1 MQNKV
6 SEYTENIIK
15 KYSKFGYLL
24 DLFFIEKP
32 IYLIKDE
39 DFFLCFN
46 TALQHINLSIDSVV
60 NKTEFMVKTQ
70 SIPVNRYVKLP
81 KKILEKYDDRVNRK
95 NTLDIITYDPTIENK
110 ESGIK
115 IEENVQYDSPFFHS
129 PRYISAFLIPYN
141 NYTVIKIGYNWK
153 LANLCPNIVDLCAFT
168 GITLTKIYNTAGIYT
183 RAGSFSR
190 SEEVAIYYYQGEKKT
205 QYDGNDTCIGH
216 LKKTSTVEENFGIN
230 CENVIDEIDKQM
242 SILYASDDFL
252 EIEKQRK
259 NYFAC
264 YNLDKIEIYNKLDFI
279 LNKWFSGTKDQ
290 KILFNLVQQKVEKE
304 ANLEHVYSYIE
315 NRVKKSTKPNYK
327 KELLEKK
334 IKDEQITEKITII
347 NYITNM
353 LIDYIQ
359 IKHNMYQE
367 TDIRELYVTVNL
379 RTTNN
384 QKPVS

>member
-1 MQNKV
+1 
-6 SEYTENIIK
+6 
-15 KYSKFGYLL
+15 
-24 DLFFIEKP
+24 
-32 IYLIKDE
+32 
-39 DFFLCFN
+39 
-46 TALQHINLSIDSVV
+46 
-60 NKTEFMVKTQ
+60 
-70 SIPVNRYVKLP
+70 
-81 KKILEKYDDRVNRK
+81 
-95 NTLDIITYDPTIENK
+95 
-110 ESGIK
+110 
-115 IEENVQYDSPFFHS
+115 
-129 PRYISAFLIPYN
+129 
-141 NYTVIKIGYNWK
+141 
-153 LANLCPNIVDLCAFT
+153 
-168 GITLTKIYNTAGIYT
+168 
-183 RAGSFSR
+183 
-190 SEEVAIYYYQGEKKT
+190 
-205 QYDGNDTCIGH
+205 
-216 LKKTSTVEENFGIN
+216 
-230 CENVIDEIDKQM
+230 M

-290 KILFNLVQQKVEKE
+290 KILFNLVQQMVEKE

>member
-290 KILFNLVQQKVEKE
+290 KILFNLVQQMVEKE